1 MISIMFKIR
10 WQCADERKVTLD
22 SCLDE
27 KCRTAAKPS
36 RCRMFFRTFLTK
48 KSRIKP
54 QDCQTLVK
62 SKRRRPIH
70 NPKIQRKK
78 SYRRKDIPK
87 RKRTTK
93 NKQAGAW
100 RAIMTRKKRKWKG
113 KNRRR
118 KS

>member
-54 QDCQTLVK
+54 QDCQTLIK

-70 NPKIQRKK
+70 HPKIERKE
-78 SYRRKDIPK
+78 SHRRKNIPK
-87 RKRTTK
+87 RRRTK

-100 RAIMTRKKRKWKG
+100 RRIMTRKKRKWKG